1 MNQNVRHTPVFV
13 TVHTA
18 LSQGLWAAEKKTFPI
33 QFGGKIL
40 KKILKQFFFR
50 KKNSH
55 QLWQLWVKL
64 MEMGMHLIH
73 LFLGSLSSYSFYPY
87 MFPSLLPEMLQVI
100 DGISWTY
107 PGRGFLEIYNSK
119 RSKAMIWQDLYR
131 FCWWKHLKTCLR
143 QLLTMI

>member
-1 MNQNVRHTPVFV
+1 MNQYVRHTLIFV

-18 LSQGLWAAEKKTFPI
+18 LSQGLWAAEKKTIPI
-33 QFGGKIL
+33 PFRGKIL

-50 KKNSH
+50 KKISH

-73 LFLGSLSSYSFYPY
+73 LFLGGLSSYSFYPY

-119 RSKAMIWQDLYR
+119 CSKAMIWQDLYR
-131 FCWWKHLKTCLR
+131 LCWRKHLKTCLQ